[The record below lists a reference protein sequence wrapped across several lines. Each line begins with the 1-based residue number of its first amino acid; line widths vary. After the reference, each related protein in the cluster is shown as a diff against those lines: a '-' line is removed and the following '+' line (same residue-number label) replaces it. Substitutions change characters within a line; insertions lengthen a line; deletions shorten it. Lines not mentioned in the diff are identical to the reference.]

1 MLHCPL
7 KNLPGWTPS
16 WSCARHTA
24 ILRLP
29 TWPPYTPLLS
39 CGSLWSAVGPVLQ
52 AFAQGGTVLREL
64 SRAEALEK
72 VPVLATDHLAGAVFL
87 PEDGHIDV
95 HELLWSYLRH
105 ATGRGVVRRCGVEV
119 RGIRVEGGRCR
130 GVVTNA
136 GEFSSRWIVNAAGAW
151 AGRIARLAGAAPI
164 ALTPLR
170 RTIITFPAPA
180 GIDPSGWPLVH
191 NESHRLYFKP
201 ESGGLLACPMD
212 ETPSEPCDAQP
223 DDETVALAVERI
235 RMLAPR
241 LVPRVL
247 RRRWAGLRTF
257 APDRV
262 LVAGEIS
269 NLHAAGSGH
278 LYFTLKDER
287 SQLRCAMFRSAAQL
301 LVFRPQDGQEVIV
314 RGRVSLYPERGDLQ
328 LYVDA
333 LEPQGRGALQLAFE
347 QLKARLAAEGLF
359 DEGRKRALP
368 FFPSRVGVATA
379 LNGAALH
386 DILVILRS
394 RCPALHVVVRPI
406 RVQGIGAAED
416 ICQAIADLNAHPIVA
431 HGRLN
436 TDTSGAALHG
446 LQRINQYICEYLL
459 ELSRAAFVQGL
470 NLAAGISA
478 VVAISAAVMAA
489 VLLRHVAAGA
499 RVDDQL
505 EMQSIPAEIDRMS
518 YVSDDR
524 S

>member
-1 MLHCPL
+1 MDERRRFEVIIAGGGIAGASLAHFLAERGLTDVLLLEREEQHAYHATGRSAATLVEWDAIPALQAL
-7 KNLPGWTPS
+7 KLQGG
-16 WSCARHTA
+16 AF
-24 ILRLP
+24 LRD
-29 TWPPYTPLLS
+29 PPAGFSEQPLLTRI
-39 CGSLWSAVGPVLQ
+39 GVLVAFDEPLWSAVLPVLP
-52 AFAQGGTVLREL
+52 AFAQRGTVLREL

-72 VPVLATDHLAGAVFL
+72 VPVLAPDHLAGAVFL

-105 ATGRGVVRRCGVEV
+105 ATRRGVVRRCGVEV

-180 GIDPSGWPLVH
+180 DIDPSGWPLVH

-262 LVAGEIS
+262 LVAGEDP
-269 NLHAAGSGH
+269 L
-278 LYFTLKDER
+278 
-287 SQLRCAMFRSAAQL
+287 
-301 LVFRPQDGQEVIV
+301 V
-314 RGRVSLYPERGDLQ
+314 RGFFWLAGQGGCGIETSPAVGQIAADL
-328 LYVDA
+328 L
-333 LEPQGRGALQLAFE
+333 L
-347 QLKARLAAEGLF
+347 
-359 DEGRKRALP
+359 EGR
-368 FFPSRVGVATA
+368 TA
-379 LNGAALH
+379 RFDAAALA
-386 DILVILRS
+386 
-394 RCPALHVVVRPI
+394 P
-406 RVQGIGAAED
+406 
-416 ICQAIADLNAHPIVA
+416 
-431 HGRLN
+431 GR
-436 TDTSGAALHG
+436 
-446 LQRINQYICEYLL
+446 
-459 ELSRAAFVQGL
+459 F
-470 NLAAGISA
+470 
-478 VVAISAAVMAA
+478 
-489 VLLRHVAAGA
+489 VAA
-499 RVDDQL
+499 
-505 EMQSIPAEIDRMS
+505 
-518 YVSDDR
+518 
-524 S
+524 